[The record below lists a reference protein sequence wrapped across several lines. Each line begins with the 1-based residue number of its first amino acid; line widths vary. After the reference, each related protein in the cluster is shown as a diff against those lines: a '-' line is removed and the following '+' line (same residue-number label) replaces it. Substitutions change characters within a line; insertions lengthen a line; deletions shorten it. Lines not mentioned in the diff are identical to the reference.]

1 MSSEEVFINGELLR
15 LSREAR
21 GWLLNDM
28 ATRACMSAKQIR
40 QIEEG
45 GLSSFYS
52 MAVKVTAAKKVG
64 SLLGLTP
71 DKVLVQSQ
79 AEELPVEL
87 VESIVASEV
96 PVDAAPLVVEE
107 ALQTEVESE
116 VPSAAVASPAVV
128 TEDAKSKTSLWIIAG
143 LFVMALAVAAYM
155 QPQEEVAV
163 EPAPPLQ
170 VIPAE
175 NVDPASA
182 ASSADSTASAAEV
195 ALVPASAVQ
204 MIAKPASSAAS
215 KAP

>member
-15 LSREAR
+15 LSRESR

-64 SLLGLTP
+64 ALLGLTP
-71 DKVLVQSQ
+71 DKVLVQTT
-79 AEELPVEL
+79 AEELPVEMAEPL
-87 VESIVASEV
+87 VATEL
-96 PVDAAPLVVEE
+96 PVDAAPLVVQE
-107 ALQTEVESE
+107 ALHTEVESE
-116 VPSAAVASPAVV
+116 VPSAELASPSAV
-128 TEDAKSKTSLWIIAG
+128 TEEAKSKTSLWVIAG
-143 LFVMALAVAAYM
+143 LFGMALAVAAYM
-155 QPQEEVAV
+155 QPQEEEAA

-182 ASSADSTASAAEV
+182 ASSADSTASAAEA
-195 ALVPASAVQ
+195 ALVSASAAQ
-204 MIAKPASSAAS
+204 MTAKPASSAAS

>member
-15 LSREAR
+15 LSRESR

-64 SLLGLTP
+64 ALLGLTP
-71 DKVLVQSQ
+71 DKVLVQTT
-79 AEELPVEL
+79 AEELPVEMAEPL
-87 VESIVASEV
+87 VATEL
-96 PVDAAPLVVEE
+96 PVDAAPLVVQE
-107 ALQTEVESE
+107 ALYTEVESE
-116 VPSAAVASPAVV
+116 VPSAELASPSAV
-128 TEDAKSKTSLWIIAG
+128 TEDAKSKTSLWVIAG
-143 LFVMALAVAAYM
+143 LFGMALAVAAYM
-155 QPQEEVAV
+155 QPQEEEAA

-182 ASSADSTASAAEV
+182 ASSADSTASAAEA
-195 ALVPASAVQ
+195 ALVSASAAQ
-204 MIAKPASSAAS
+204 MTAKPASSAAS